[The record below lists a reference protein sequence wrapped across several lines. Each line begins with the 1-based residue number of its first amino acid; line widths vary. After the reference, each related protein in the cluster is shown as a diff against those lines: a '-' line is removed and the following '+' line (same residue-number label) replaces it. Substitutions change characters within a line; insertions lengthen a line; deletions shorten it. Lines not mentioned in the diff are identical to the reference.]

1 MGIPR
6 TADKML
12 RTVIRNLPAT
22 VAKSQSLYDF
32 SFLGAIK
39 LLYNWLCPS
48 VGWLDGWLVGRLVGL
63 SVPHSF
69 DDPHVAPYWP
79 TWPCFPLIGKY

>member
-1 MGIPR
+1 
-6 TADKML
+6 ML
-12 RTVIRNLPAT
+12 RTLIRNLPAT

-39 LLYNWLCPS
+39 LLYNWLRPS
-48 VGWLDGWLVGRLVGL
+48 VGWLDGWLVGWLVGL